1 MRRLQH
7 AKREIWYNSRIMRKT
22 ILALLVAAAFAGCEK
37 EDDGSADF
45 NKGVE
50 ACAARDFRLAATCFG
65 MAAQK
70 NATNFTARVRLAL
83 ANIELGEMPAAKAA
97 VESALEL
104 DPASAEARMIDGQ
117 IAYHM
122 KDYARAKKDF
132 DDVAAGK
139 QLPAELRSEALTA
152 RAVMEIE
159 AQLFERA
166 RLSLWRAIRLD
177 GKNGAAWYH
186 LGHLSRNTYH
196 FEEAAMEQFEMA
208 SRLIDDPARVKTIGR
223 ETIPSLRDSLRA
235 KPASKP
241 GIANRDPGG
250 AAKLVTEAETLAKK
264 DPKKAAAKYAEAYA
278 KDPLS
283 YDAAWN
289 HAKAAIAAAKGGAEV
304 TKALDAFQD
313 AIDQRPNSQDTYRT
327 AARAALN
334 HAHPMRAERF
344 LSQAL
349 AHDPGC
355 KPTLELY
362 VQTLRR
368 LGKTT
373 EAKLYDAYLKEL

>member
-1 MRRLQH
+1 
-7 AKREIWYNSRIMRKT
+7 MRKT

-50 ACAARDFRLAATCFG
+50 AYAARDFRLAATCFG
-65 MAAQK
+65 AAARK
-70 NATNFTARVRLAL
+70 NATNFTARVKLAL

-104 DPASAEARMIDGQ
+104 DPTSAETLLIDGQ
-117 IAYHM
+117 VAYHM
-122 KDYARAKKDF
+122 KDYERAKKDF
-132 DDVAAGK
+132 NDVAEGK
-139 QLPAELRSEALTA
+139 QLPASLRSAALTS

-166 RLSLWRAIRLD
+166 RLSLWRAISLD

-196 FEEAAMEQFEMA
+196 FESAAMEQFEMA
-208 SRLIDDPARVKTIGR
+208 SRLIKDQARVKTIGR
-223 ETIPSLRDSLRA
+223 DTLPALRDALRA

-241 GIANRDPGG
+241 GAANRDPGG
-250 AAKLVTEAETLAKK
+250 AAKLVSEAEALAKK

-283 YDAAWN
+283 YAAAWN
-289 HAKAAIAAAKGGAEV
+289 HAKAAIASAKGGAEV
-304 TKALDAFQD
+304 TAALEAFQD
-313 AIDQRPNSQDTYRT
+313 AIDQRPNSQETYRT
-327 AARAALN
+327 AARAALG
-334 HAHPMRAERF
+334 HAHPMRAEKF

-368 LGKTT
+368 LGKTA
-373 EAKLYDAYLKEL
+373 EAKLYETYLKEL

>member
-1 MRRLQH
+1 MTRMQH
-7 AKREIWYNSRIMRKT
+7 AEGEIWYNTRIMRKT
-22 ILALLVAAAFAGCEK
+22 ILALLAAAAFAGCEK

-45 NKGVE
+45 NKGAE
-50 ACAARDFRLAATCFG
+50 ACVARDFRQAAMCFET
-65 MAAQK
+65 AAKK

-83 ANIELGEMPAAKAA
+83 VNIELGDMPAAKAA

-104 DPASAEARMIDGQ
+104 DPTSAEALLIDGQ
-117 IAYHM
+117 VAYHM
-122 KDYARAKKDF
+122 KDFARAKKDF
-132 DDVAAGK
+132 SDVAEGK
-139 QLPAELRSEALTA
+139 QLPAELRSAALTS

-208 SRLIDDPARVKTIGR
+208 SRLIKDPARAKAIGR
-223 ETIPSLRDSLRA
+223 DTLPALRDSLRA

-241 GIANRDPGG
+241 GAANRDPGG
-250 AAKLVTEAETLAKK
+250 SAKLVTEAAALAKK
-264 DPKKAAAKYAEAYA
+264 DPKASAAKYAEAYA

-283 YDAAWN
+283 YEAAWN
-289 HAKAAIAAAKGGAEV
+289 HAKAAMATAKGGEKVA
-304 TKALDAFQD
+304 KALEAFQD
-313 AIDQRPNSQDTYRT
+313 AIDQRPNSQETYRT
-327 AARAALN
+327 AARAALG
-334 HAHPMRAERF
+334 HAHPMRAEKF

-355 KPTLELY
+355 KRTLDLY
-362 VQTLRR
+362 EQTIRR
-368 LGKTT
+368 RGKS
-373 EAKLYDAYLKEL
+373 A